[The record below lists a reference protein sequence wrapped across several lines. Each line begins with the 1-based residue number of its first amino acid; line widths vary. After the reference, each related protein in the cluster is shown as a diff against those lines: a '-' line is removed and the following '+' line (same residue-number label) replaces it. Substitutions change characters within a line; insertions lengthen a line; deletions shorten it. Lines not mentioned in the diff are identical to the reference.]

1 LLHIGGGRTRQ
12 KLAGPMAEGFEWVWS
27 EDMAMEAIGE
37 AQRGQR
43 MEVDGNENR
52 GTIKIRKLNEGRE
65 KNVEE
70 IKIK

>member
-1 LLHIGGGRTRQ
+1 
-12 KLAGPMAEGFEWVWS
+12 MAEGFEWVWS